1 LKIIA
6 LLLAIA
12 GLAGCSTLVLTSD
25 WDPDVDFSQFQTFAI
40 LDDGTPGISR
50 LVDARIR
57 IAIIADLTSKGLRQ
71 EGVPDLADLAV
82 GYQVATEERRAYRT
96 LHDGWGTNGFR
107 SYNSSWGSVT
117 GTGRSVPSTYTI
129 GTLVVAMFQMTDKQL
144 VFEAAG
150 NRRVTQGS
158 GAEAKAQQRM
168 NEDVQQ
174 LMRDFPPGR

>member
-12 GLAGCSTLVLTSD
+12 GLAGCSALVLTSD

-40 LDDGTPGISR
+40 LDNDEFGVSH

-57 IAIIADLTSKGLRQ
+57 IAIVADLTSKGLRQ
-71 EGVPDLADLAV
+71 EGVPDLADLVV
-82 GYQVATEERRAYRT
+82 GYQVATEERRTYQT
-96 LHDGWGTNGFR
+96 LHSGWGTDGFR
-107 SYNSSWGSVT
+107 FYSSSWGSVT
-117 GTGRSVPSTYTI
+117 GTGRTVPSTYTI
-129 GTLVVAMFQMTDKQL
+129 GTLIIAMFQMTDKEL
-144 VFEAAG
+144 VWEAAG

-158 GAEAKAQQRM
+158 GAEAKAQERM

-174 LMRDFPPGR
+174 LMQDFPPGR

>member
-1 LKIIA
+1 MKIIA

-40 LDDGTPGISR
+40 LDNDESGVSH

-71 EGVPDLADLAV
+71 EGVPDLGDLAV

-168 NEDVQQ
+168 KEDVQQ